1 MLKIQDIVKVL
12 KNHLHD
18 SNLARVAHHCARL
31 LDSLPDIGKVEKW
44 KLKQLKTNK
53 NLQSFLAKLLEL

>member
-18 SNLARVAHHCARL
+18 SNLARAAHHCAGL
-31 LDSLPDIGKVEKW
+31 LDSLPAIGKVKVGTIEDK
-44 KLKQLKTNK
+44 
-53 NLQSFLAKLLEL
+53 

>member
-18 SNLARVAHHCARL
+18 SNLARAAHHCARL
-31 LDSLPDIGKVEKW
+31 LNSLPAIEKVKVETIEDK
-44 KLKQLKTNK
+44 
-53 NLQSFLAKLLEL
+53 